1 VGYGEDRLNLPG
13 KTAIVVGGGGG
24 IGAAVTEALARAGA
38 AVAFCDV
45 DAAAVEETMQRLNA
59 LTSKVVGGVA
69 DALVERELQ
78 GFFSGLDTEF
88 DRLDV
93 LVNVV
98 GGVRQGRFEDSSRQ
112 QRQADIHR
120 NFGYVLESIAAAL
133 PRLRAASN
141 GGSIVNFTTIEAHRG
156 AAGFAV
162 YAGAKAALT
171 NFSRALAVELA
182 PERIRVNLVAP
193 DTTPSAGNQ
202 NAVPESTIAA
212 MAGVDQ
218 DLMAE
223 AFGSYVP
230 MRLPPMPD
238 DLADAVLFLASDMS
252 RFITGTTLHVDGG
265 TWAASGFQH
274 WPEPFG
280 WLPSVP
286 ASLLRNEAF
295 K

>member
-1 VGYGEDRLNLPG
+1 VGYVEDRVNLG
-13 KTAIVVGGGGG
+13 DKTAIVVGGGGG

-45 DAAAVEETMQRLNA
+45 DVAAVEATSARLEGIGA
-59 LTSKVVGGVA
+59 RILGRAA
-69 DALVERELQ
+69 DALITSELD
-78 GFFSGLDTEF
+78 GFYREF
-88 DRLDV
+88 DGEFDHLDV

-98 GGVRQGRFEDSSRQ
+98 GGVRQRRFESSSREQ
-112 QRQADIHR
+112 WHDDIHR
-120 NFGYVLESIAAAL
+120 NFGYALDSIAAAL
-133 PRLRAASN
+133 PRVRAGGN

-182 PERIRVNLVAP
+182 PDRIRVNMLAP
-193 DTTPSAGNQ
+193 DTTPSEGNN

-212 MAGVDQ
+212 MSAVEPSRI
-218 DLMAE
+218 MAT
-223 AFGSYVP
+223 FGTYVP
-230 MRLPPMPD
+230 MQLPPMPD
-238 DLADAVLFLASDMS
+238 DLADAVLFLASDLS
-252 RFITGTTLHVDGG
+252 RFVTGTTVHVDGG

-274 WPEPFG
+274 WPEPYG

-286 ASLLRNEAF
+286 ATLLNDEAF
-295 K
+295 E

>member
-1 VGYGEDRLNLPG
+1 MSYVEERINLPG
-13 KTAIVVGGGGG
+13 KTAMVVGGGGG

-45 DAAAVEETMQRLNA
+45 DTAAVAATNERLGD
-59 LTSKVVGGVA
+59 VGPRIMGRVA
-69 DALVERELQ
+69 DALVERELEE
-78 GFFSGLDTEF
+78 FFGAFDAEF

-98 GGVRQGRFEDSSRQ
+98 GGVRQRRFDSSSR
-112 QRQADIHR
+112 RDWHDDIHR
-120 NFGYVLESIAAAL
+120 NFGYALDSIAAAL
-133 PRLRAASN
+133 PRLRAGGT

-171 NFSRALAVELA
+171 NFSRALALELA
-182 PERIRVNLVAP
+182 PERIRVNLLAP

-212 MAGVDQ
+212 MSGVDPT
-218 DLMAE
+218 LMSE
-223 AFGSYVP
+223 AFGTYVP
-230 MRLPPMPD
+230 TGIPPMPD

-252 RFITGTTLHVDGG
+252 RFVTGTTLHVDGG

-286 ASLLRNEAF
+286 ASLLHDHAF
-295 K
+295 E

>member
-1 VGYGEDRLNLPG
+1 MDDRTNLPG
-13 KTAIVVGGGGG
+13 KTAMVVGGGGG
-24 IGAAVTEALARAGA
+24 IGAAITEALARAGA

-45 DAAAVEETMQRLNA
+45 DAAAVADTTRRLA
-59 LTSKVVGGVA
+59 DLGPKILGRVA
-69 DALVERELQ
+69 DALVRDELDEL
-78 GFFSGLDTEF
+78 FSSFDAEF
-88 DRLDV
+88 DHLDA
-93 LVNVV
+93 LINVV
-98 GGVRQGRFEDSSRQ
+98 GGVRQRRFDQSSRQ
-112 QRQADIHR
+112 DWQHDIHR
-120 NFGYVLESIAAAL
+120 NFGYALDSIAAAL
-133 PRLRAASN
+133 PRLRATGN

-171 NFSRALAVELA
+171 NFSRALALELA
-182 PERIRVNLVAP
+182 PERIRVNLLAP

-212 MAGVDQ
+212 MADVDPK
-218 DLMAE
+218 LISA
-223 AFGSYVP
+223 AFASYVP

-238 DLADAVLFLASDMS
+238 DLADAVVFLASDMS
-252 RFITGTTLHVDGG
+252 RFVTGTTLHVDGG

-286 ASLLRNEAF
+286 AALLDDRAF
-295 K
+295 E

>member
-1 VGYGEDRLNLPG
+1 MSYVDDRMNLPG

-38 AVAFCDV
+38 GVAFCDV
-45 DAAAVEETMQRLNA
+45 DAAAVAETSRRLA
-59 LTSKVVGGVA
+59 GLGPKILGRVA
-69 DALVERELQ
+69 DALVDDELA
-78 GFFSGLDTEF
+78 GFFGAFDTEF
-88 DRLDV
+88 DHLDV
-93 LVNVV
+93 LINVV
-98 GGVRQGRFEDSSRQ
+98 GGVRQRRFDGSSRKDWQ
-112 QRQADIHR
+112 NDIHR
-120 NFGYVLESIAAAL
+120 NFGYVLDSIAAAL
-133 PRLRAASN
+133 PRLRAGAN

-171 NFSRALAVELA
+171 NFSRALALELA
-182 PERIRVNLVAP
+182 PEHIRVNLLAP

-212 MAGVDQ
+212 MSDVDPS
-218 DLMAE
+218 LIFA

-230 MRLPPMPD
+230 MQLPPAPD
-238 DLADAVLFLASDMS
+238 NLADAVLFLASDMS
-252 RFITGTTLHVDGG
+252 RFVTGTTLHVDGG

-286 ASLLRNEAF
+286 AVFLDRGAF
-295 K
+295 E